1 MTSHDQGNGI
11 PSRILA
17 LTGGVWMP
25 SSQFLISRSIS
36 WKNGMLCHF
45 EPMQFAWHHGIY
57 IYIHSEIEANI
68 WRSIINH
75 PYIYIYL
82 NDTWKCCRIDTC
94 FKSWSSL
101 SRSASS
107 SGWKHWPIVWSTP
120 SCKLAQLHR
129 FEHEVAMPMKTNT
142 PTLPKWSKWL
152 NQISSLDMMIKRWN
166 QQSMVLFVHAEC
178 SK

>member
-1 MTSHDQGNGI
+1 MGYHLGFWHWLEGSGCHHHSSWSLDQSPGKMGCCAILNLCSLLGI
-11 PSRILA
+11 TA
-17 LTGGVWMP
+17 
-25 SSQFLISRSIS
+25 
-36 WKNGMLCHF
+36 
-45 EPMQFAWHHGIY
+45 Y

-75 PYIYIYL
+75 PYIYL